1 MSKLE
6 NALKLIMLLKT
17 RGKLKRS
24 EIADELGIKERQI
37 WNLKEAWNSAG
48 VEIISESGKNGGYLL
63 KDKEWIPKLK
73 IQDEEYK
80 ALDSAKEFLTMESGF
95 PYSQEYESALLKINS
110 YKSTVKT
117 MHHETLKTN
126 LDNCFYI
133 KDASNYK
140 KLESCIQEKRKVEL
154 QYKSLNDQ
162 TSKKRRV
169 RPYGLVQYKH
179 FNYLVG
185 YCELRKE
192 IRDFKLIRIEHIGW
206 CNERFKMD
214 ENFDLEA
221 YKKESFGIYKTA
233 SMNLKIKVKHPFS
246 RIVKEQ
252 NIASNQNITDLAN
265 GDIILD
271 LVMAGE
277 EEILSW
283 ILSMGSSAEVL
294 EPEAFAQKV
303 KGEIKKMLKN
313 YSVCGQ
319 NNATKH
325 FKINSERR

>member
-6 NALKLIMLLKT
+6 NALKLLMLLKT
-17 RGKLKRS
+17 KGKLKRS
-24 EIADELGIKERQI
+24 EIVDELGIKERQI

-48 VEIISESGKNGGYLL
+48 VEILSESGKNGGYVL
-63 KDKEWIPKLK
+63 KERAWIPKMK
-73 IQDEEYK
+73 ILDEEYK
-80 ALDSAKEFLTMESGF
+80 ALASAKEFLTKESGF
-95 PYSQEYESALLKINS
+95 PYCSEYESALLKINS
-110 YKSTVKT
+110 YKSTVST
-117 MHHETLKTN
+117 LHHETLKTN
-126 LDNCFYI
+126 LDNCFYG
-133 KDASNYK
+133 KDSRYYK
-140 KLESCIQEKRKVEL
+140 KLEGCIQDNRKVEL
-154 QYKSLNDQ
+154 YYKSLNDNNP
-162 TSKKRRV
+162 KKRTV

-206 CNERFKMD
+206 CNEKFKMD
-214 ENFDLEA
+214 ESFDLEV
-221 YKKESFGIYKTA
+221 YKKESFGIYKSA
-233 SMNLKIKVKHPFS
+233 PMNLKIKVKHPFS

-252 NIASNQNITDLAN
+252 NIAFNQNITDLAN

-271 LVMAGE
+271 LVIAGE

-313 YSVCGQ
+313 YNVCGQ